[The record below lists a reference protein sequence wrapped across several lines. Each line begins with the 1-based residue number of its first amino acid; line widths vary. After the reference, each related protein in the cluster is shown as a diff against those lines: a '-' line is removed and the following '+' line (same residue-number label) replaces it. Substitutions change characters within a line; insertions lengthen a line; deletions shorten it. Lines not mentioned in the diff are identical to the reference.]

1 MDGVRILAAG
11 EQGLVVEFANK
22 IEAGINRQVHRL
34 TGLLLQQNQGEI
46 KEIVPTYRSLLVYFD
61 PTLITR
67 KQLIDRVT
75 SLIHA
80 AADDDSGLAV
90 AKVISIP
97 VCYGGEFGPDI
108 AYVAQHNG
116 ITEAEVIQIHT
127 SVPYLVYMLGFTP
140 GFPYLGGMSEKIATP
155 RLQKPRTC
163 IPAGS
168 VGIAGSQTGFYP
180 VESPG
185 GWQLIGRTP
194 VKAFNT
200 KADNPFLFAA
210 GDYLQFQP
218 IGVSEYEEIAAKA
231 AAGLYQ
237 PVIRDLKVK
246 GGLNS

>member
-140 GFPYLGGMSEKIATP
+140 GFLIWAECRK
-155 RLQKPRTC
+155 RLQHRGC
-163 IPAGS
+163 RSPA
-168 VGIAGSQTGFYP
+168 P
-180 VESPG
+180 VF
-185 GWQLIGRTP
+185 RP
-194 VKAFNT
+194 V
-200 KADNPFLFAA
+200 
-210 GDYLQFQP
+210 Q
-218 IGVSEYEEIAAKA
+218 
-231 AAGLYQ
+231 
-237 PVIRDLKVK
+237 
-246 GGLNS
+246 